1 MKYGLPCTVYA
12 IRAIASESATSR
24 PRPTQLSPLSSICS
38 ATVSGAPALGVIVT
52 VTPAAV
58 DAGSSSRIASLK
70 YKPTVLD
77 LPNAD
82 HSTVASNRTY
92 AQSLMAFVGTP

>member
-1 MKYGLPCTVYA
+1 VVPA
-12 IRAIASESATSR
+12 
-24 PRPTQLSPLSSICS
+24 
-38 ATVSGAPALGVIVT
+38 VSTNKL
-52 VTPAAV
+52 
-58 DAGSSSRIASLK
+58 IASLK